1 MIKITLICLYQQNAT
16 KIIITLYINDEN
28 GNTVLESSNL
38 NSAESILMK
47 FVLFDNFPRKILVY
61 HSTLLRYRITG
72 KIIGLT

>member
-1 MIKITLICLYQQNAT
+1 MMKMEILLAA
-16 KIIITLYINDEN
+16 
-28 GNTVLESSNL
+28 SNL

-61 HSTLLRYRITG
+61 HSSLLSYRITG